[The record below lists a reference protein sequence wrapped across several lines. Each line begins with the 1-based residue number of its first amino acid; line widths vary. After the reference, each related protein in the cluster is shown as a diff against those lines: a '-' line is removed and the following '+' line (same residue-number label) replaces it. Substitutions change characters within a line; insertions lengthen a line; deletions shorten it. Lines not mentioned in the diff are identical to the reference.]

1 MSNIEKSISDFV
13 FVCFDDESAQRK
25 TSFNST
31 RKKGK
36 IFSAS
41 HANSLSFFCPEKFAT
56 WLIIV
61 RQTTISYSEHL
72 NSKIS
77 RNWSFISWKK
87 TTRSLKDHFLIKSL
101 TTMNTKLQL
110 SLIHRCTRFENPG
123 EGSIRVWPNFFFVG
137 GGYIGVVKIFWGRE
151 HLFRGL

>member
-1 MSNIEKSISDFV
+1 MQWATLKSQSLILYLFALMTRVLKEKPPSTQP
-13 FVCFDDESAQRK
+13 ERK
-25 TSFNST
+25 ETF
-31 RKKGK
+31 
-36 IFSAS
+36 FSAS

-72 NSKIS
+72 KSKIS

-110 SLIHRCTRFENPG
+110 SLIHSCTRFENPG
-123 EGSIRVWPNFFFVG
+123 EGSIRFLPKFFLG
-137 GGYIGVVKIFWGRE
+137 GEGI
-151 HLFRGL
+151 